1 MPTFHTAPL
10 LEVPILSKFARSK
23 EHNSMKSLESELK
36 SALTTRINWDSKS
49 MRGEQNEGGERM
61 MTDDN
66 ILNNHKA
73 LTNELL

>member
-1 MPTFHTAPL
+1 MTAFHTAPL
-10 LEVPILSKFARSK
+10 LEVLILSKLARSK